1 MWLLVNRVKNLS
13 LHAKT
18 TISVS
23 FIVIAALMS
32 LYYLY
37 SSTANRLVEEENRRQ
52 AEIIAAQLAQHL
64 SSEQMISNIA
74 ALRNDALYYKRLH
87 EAVLDIR
94 IYGLTK
100 TGMREVAT
108 IPLGEPEE
116 LPREALASL
125 RQGKLFSHVEAI
137 REGVYIIR
145 AAAPIENAG
154 QAVGAVALRTQ
165 TSYYSPLL
173 GQLNRVTLLAMLL
186 AIAGITVSLYFLFRR
201 FVYNPIEDA
210 LAVMQK
216 AERGELE
223 VEAPVRSRDE
233 IGLLC
238 LGLNTMLAR
247 IRQMTTELENEQK
260 RLADRVRQ
268 ATGELSERN
277 LQLQQANLELF
288 AIQRQLLQMER
299 LAAAGQLA
307 AQVAHEV
314 GTPLN
319 LISGHIQLLRSRP
332 NDDDAT
338 RRFDIIFSQIER
350 IEKIVRRLLDST
362 RRPKPDLMPINL
374 EEVLQQVI
382 EIAAP
387 TLKSRN
393 IELVAELDPNLPQVK
408 GSPEQLQQVFINLID
423 NSLDAM
429 PHGGR
434 LLIKTRPADDGHVV
448 IECDDTGVGMSPEVL
463 SRVFEPFFTTKPEGL
478 GSGLGLSIAR
488 QIIREHGGD
497 LSIESAP
504 DRGTQ
509 IIIKLPSFKEPQTS
523 DLGVRT
529 ESSISI

>member
-1 MWLLVNRVKNLS
+1 MWLALVNRIKDLS

-23 FIVIAALMS
+23 LIVIAVLMS
-32 LYYLY
+32 LYYLS
-37 SSTANRLVEEENRRQ
+37 SSTAKTLVEEENKRQ
-52 AEIIAAQLAQHL
+52 AEIITAQLAQHL
-64 SSEQMISNIA
+64 SSEQMINDLA
-74 ALRNDALYYKRLH
+74 ALRNDALSYKRLH
-87 EAVLDIR
+87 EAVIEIR
-94 IYGLTK
+94 LYGLTK

-116 LPREALASL
+116 LPHEALASL
-125 RQGKLFSHVEAI
+125 RQGKIFSHVEAI
-137 REGVYIIR
+137 REGAYIIR

-154 QAVGAVALRTQ
+154 QPVGAVALRTQ

-173 GQLNRVTLLAMLL
+173 SQLNRVTLLAMVL
-186 AIAGITVSLYFLFRR
+186 AIAGITTSSYVLFRR
-201 FVYNPIEDA
+201 FIYTPIEDA
-210 LAVMQK
+210 LAVMRK

-223 VEAPVRSRDE
+223 TEAPVRSRDE

-260 RLADRVRQ
+260 RLADLVRE

-277 LQLQQANLELF
+277 VQLQQANLELF
-288 AIQRQLLQMER
+288 AIQRQLVQMER

-307 AQVAHEV
+307 AQFAHEV

-350 IEKIVRRLLDST
+350 IERIVRRLLDST
-362 RRPKPDLMPINL
+362 RRPKPELIPINL
-374 EEVLQQVI
+374 EQFLQQVI

-393 IELVAELDPNLPQVK
+393 IELVAELDPTLPAVN

-434 LLIKTRPADDGHVV
+434 LLIKTRRADDGHVV

-478 GSGLGLSIAR
+478 GSGLGLSIVR

-497 LSIESAP
+497 ISIESKPDQGTRFTITLPAVNEAQTAP
-504 DRGTQ
+504 ATL
-509 IIIKLPSFKEPQTS
+509 KL
-523 DLGVRT
+523 RR
-529 ESSISI
+529 